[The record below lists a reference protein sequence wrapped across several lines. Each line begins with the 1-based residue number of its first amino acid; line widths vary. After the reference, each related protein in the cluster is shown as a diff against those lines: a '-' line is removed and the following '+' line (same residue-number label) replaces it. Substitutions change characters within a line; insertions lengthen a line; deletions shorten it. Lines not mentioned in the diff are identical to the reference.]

1 MNGLAVLLEAP
12 GWTSEVLRNG
22 RPRFRP
28 RRSGNDGDFPEW
40 PGGSEF
46 ASAPRAARIL
56 RPAGPPLPEAAGVE
70 AHTLSI
76 VARSDVPETI
86 DEILACEACGRS
98 WPPMI
103 PTITASR
110 PSSPWSTWQARTEPA
125 W

>member
-28 RRSGNDGDFPEW
+28 RRSGNGGDFPEW

-86 DEILACEACGRS
+86 DEVLACEACGPVLAAHDPDDNGE
-98 WPPMI
+98 PPF
-103 PTITASR
+103 
-110 PSSPWSTWQARTEPA
+110 EPVVNVA
-125 W
+125 GPD